1 MYIYITSYF
10 QLVYTCYSLYNT
22 NVLFVIDAGEI
33 QGQVEWPGSLV
44 ESGPQEQ
51 RNAERSRHCEGL
63 LEEGK
68 LPEFQF
74 PMKLKDLE
82 FHAVFLQVLVF
93 SKKLENKGYYFLYGR
108 FQNNLLI
115 TEQKSCENS

>member
-1 MYIYITSYF
+1 MFY
-10 QLVYTCYSLYNT
+10 
-22 NVLFVIDAGEI
+22 IDAGEI
-33 QGQVEWPGSLV
+33 QGQLEWPGSLV

-68 LPEFQF
+68 LP
-74 PMKLKDLE
+74 MKLKDLE

-93 SKKLENKGYYFLYGR
+93 SKKLENKGYYFLYDR